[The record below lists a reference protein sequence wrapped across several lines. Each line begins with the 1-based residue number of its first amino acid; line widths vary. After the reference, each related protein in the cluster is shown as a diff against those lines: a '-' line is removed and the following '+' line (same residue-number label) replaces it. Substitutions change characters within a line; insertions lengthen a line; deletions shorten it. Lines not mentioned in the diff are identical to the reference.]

1 MEPTVH
7 PFSDLFA
14 QLGLPS
20 EPEAVREFIRR
31 HRPLASG
38 VRLHE
43 ANLWTPSQ
51 AALLRDSLQQDSDWS
66 GVVDRLNAAL
76 HP

>member
-1 MEPTVH
+1 MEPIDH
-7 PFSDLFA
+7 DMCALFA

-20 EPEAVREFIRR
+20 QPDEVRQFIRR
-31 HRPLASG
+31 HRPLANG

-43 ANLWTPSQ
+43 ASMWTPSQ
-51 AALLRDSLQQDSDWS
+51 AALLRDALLQDSDWS

>member
-1 MEPTVH
+1 MEPIDH
-7 PFSDLFA
+7 DMCALFA

-20 EPEAVREFIRR
+20 QPDEVRRFIHR
-31 HRPLASG
+31 HRPLANG
-38 VRLHE
+38 VRLDE
-43 ANLWTPSQ
+43 AGFWTPAQ
-51 AALLRDSLQQDSDWS
+51 AALLRDALQQDSDWS

>member
-1 MEPTVH
+1 VEIIDHDMCA
-7 PFSDLFA
+7 LFA

-20 EPEAVREFIRR
+20 EPPAVRDFIHR
-31 HRPLASG
+31 HRPLANG
-38 VRLHE
+38 LPLHE
-43 ANLWTPSQ
+43 ASFWTPAQ
-51 AALLRDSLQQDSDWS
+51 AALLRDALQQDSDWS

>member
-1 MEPTVH
+1 MEPIDH
-7 PFSDLFA
+7 DLCALFA

-20 EPEAVREFIRR
+20 QPDEVRAFIQR
-31 HRPLASG
+31 HRPLANG

-43 ANLWTPSQ
+43 AGFWTPAQ
-51 AALLRDSLQQDSDWS
+51 AALLRDALQQDSDWS